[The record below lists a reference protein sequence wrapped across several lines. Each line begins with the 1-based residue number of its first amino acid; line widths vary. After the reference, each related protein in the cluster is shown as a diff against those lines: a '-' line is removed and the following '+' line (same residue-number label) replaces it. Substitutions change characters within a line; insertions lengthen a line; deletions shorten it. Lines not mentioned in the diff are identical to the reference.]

1 MLVKFVTKDMC
12 FFFISNSQHILF
24 RFIFLISFVSDVHS
38 NLVYLYYFSALNKSR
53 QIFLHSIVWLAILVV
68 CVFLSSRLGTLS
80 EAIIIFVYFGMINIA
95 LFYINYVYLV
105 PRYLSVYKYGT
116 LIFHIVL
123 LIGFSGFL
131 KYGLAYVF
139 KQDVLVRNGSQITFV
154 QYYIAT
160 VFTGVFF
167 IFLSTAFRFGVDWFL
182 NEKVKKNLENQKLI
196 AELAFLRSQI
206 NPHFLFNSLN
216 NIYSLAYQKS
226 DKAPEA
232 IMKLS
237 EIMRYML
244 QESNEPK
251 VKLVREIRYLENYIE
266 LQKLR
271 FKGQAFVDLN
281 INGDYTEQHIAPLIL
296 ISFIENAFKHGI
308 VSEPDSPVKINI
320 RINNN
325 ELKFDIRNKKSRLNK
340 DESSGIGLSNVKRR
354 LDLLYPGDYVLNIE
368 EDNETYYCRLILII

>member
-281 INGDYTEQHIAPLIL
+281 ISGDYTEQHIAPLIL